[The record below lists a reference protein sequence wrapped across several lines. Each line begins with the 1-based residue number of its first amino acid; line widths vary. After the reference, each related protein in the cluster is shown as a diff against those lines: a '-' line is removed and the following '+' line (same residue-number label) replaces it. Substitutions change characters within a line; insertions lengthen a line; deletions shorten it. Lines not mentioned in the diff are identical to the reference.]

1 MPTRKRSVVKGFKGC
16 LFVTKRLKRRLR
28 LTALPVRECFLPR
41 SQSRKGR
48 NSDAEYDGARSA
60 TVNEVGF
67 SKFYLAKLMPR
78 RRMAWIILLLEFALL
93 TRPMG
98 VAVPFEGHERHPSRD
113 EHACFCGSL
122 AVDQA
127 AIAVGDGP
135 AAGMRPDFRLFR
147 ANSPSTR
154 QFQKRR
160 IRPSLIMPGV
170 G

>member
-1 MPTRKRSVVKGFKGC
+1 MDKLRVSLIRAEKTRESGKVY
-16 LFVTKRLKRRLR
+16 
-28 LTALPVRECFLPR
+28 
-41 SQSRKGR
+41 
-48 NSDAEYDGARSA
+48 N
-60 TVNEVGF
+60 
-67 SKFYLAKLMPR
+67 
-78 RRMAWIILLLEFALL
+78 LEFALL

-98 VAVPFEGHERHPSRD
+98 VAVPFEGYNRHPSRD
-113 EHACFCGSL
+113 GNACFCGAL

-127 AIAVGDGP
+127 ALAIGGGP
-135 AAGMRPDFRLFR
+135 ATGMRRDFRPFR